1 MSSVW
6 QPMSLRDA
14 VNRLMEDSFV
24 RSRFAGGTTDDQAAA
39 LPLPLDVASNEE
51 ALIITANLPGVRPED
66 VDISIEGDTLTIRGE
81 FKRYDDNQQDHW
93 LMQELYHGPFM
104 RALRLNIPVQ
114 VDKVRAVFKDGVL
127 TLTLPKAEKIR
138 PKVIKVKGG

>member
-24 RSRFAGGTTDDQAAA
+24 RSQFSRGTNDQPRA
-39 LPLPLDVASNEE
+39 LSLPLDVLSTEE
-51 ALIITANLPGVRPED
+51 ALVVTANVPGVDPED

-81 FKRYDDNQQDHW
+81 FKRNDAQQTDNW
-93 LMQELYHGPFM
+93 LIQERYQGPF
-104 RALRLNIPVQ
+104 RRVLTLNIPIQ
-114 VDKVRAVFKDGVL
+114 ADKAEAVFKDGVL
-127 TLTLPKAEKIR
+127 TLTLPKADKIR
-138 PKVIKVKGG
+138 PKVIKVKSG

>member
-24 RSRFAGGTTDDQAAA
+24 RSQFSRGTNDQPRV
-39 LPLPLDVASNEE
+39 LSLPLDVLSTEE
-51 ALIITANLPGVRPED
+51 ALVITANVPGVDPED

-81 FKRYDDNQQDHW
+81 FKRNDAQPSDNL
-93 LMQELYHGPFM
+93 LMQERYHGPF
-104 RALRLNIPVQ
+104 RRVLTLNIPVQ
-114 VDKVRAVFKDGVL
+114 ADKAEAVFKDGVL
-127 TLTLPKAEKIR
+127 TLTLPKADKIR
-138 PKVIKVKGG
+138 PKVIKVKSG